1 MPHRL
6 TRQRDVDLSG
16 LKQVPGIVHQAGA
29 LAWLPDTDPIR
40 IVLVTSRRTGRWVF
54 PKGGIDPGMTAPRTA
69 AQEALEEAGV
79 EGEPAPEPI
88 GSYRTLK
95 IRPPQ
100 VWTIEVALYP
110 VRVERILD
118 VWDESDRRV
127 RRFATLEEARALL
140 ADASMSRLAE
150 SFLQRG
156 Q

>member
-1 MPHRL
+1 MPHRV
-6 TRQRDVDLSG
+6 TKPDDIDLSS
-16 LKQVPGIVHQAGA
+16 LKQVPGIVRQAGA

-54 PKGGIDPGMTAPRTA
+54 PKGGIDPGMTAAGTA

-79 EGEPAPEPI
+79 AGEPAPEPI

-140 ADASMSRLAE
+140 SDPAMSQLAD
-150 SFLQRG
+150 SFLARG
-156 Q
+156 H